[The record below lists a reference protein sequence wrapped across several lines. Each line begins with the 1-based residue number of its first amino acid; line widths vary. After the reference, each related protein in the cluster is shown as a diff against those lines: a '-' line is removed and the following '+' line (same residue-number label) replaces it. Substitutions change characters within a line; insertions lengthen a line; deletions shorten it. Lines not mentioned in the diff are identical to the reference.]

1 MPGATRIRSTDED
14 PQADSPAGAD
24 FNRRAPSDRSWRA
37 ALRVALIYTLV
48 SAAWIALSD
57 QVLARLIADPQAYTL
72 AQTFKGWGFVAAS
85 AAIIFALVRRELSAQ
100 RQAVSTHRVAEA
112 QMRQAADQVYT
123 MVHSTPLAIII
134 LGRNGLVAL
143 WNPGAERTFGWTAD
157 ETIGRPPPFVPEDAR
172 AEYEAYVQRVLGGEA
187 LSGAEVV
194 RRRKDGRSATL
205 RLWTAPL
212 RDEHGSITATFVMFE
227 DVTAEREAEAI
238 LQRRDAALAAVGNA
252 AQDLLLAGDPLPRLP
267 GVLQRLGEAPRSAAL
282 RLPGTRRAAR
292 KGRRQPAQRVVRGG
306 DPATD
311 RQS

>member
-1 MPGATRIRSTDED
+1 
-14 PQADSPAGAD
+14 
-24 FNRRAPSDRSWRA
+24 
-37 ALRVALIYTLV
+37 
-48 SAAWIALSD
+48 
-57 QVLARLIADPQAYTL
+57 
-72 AQTFKGWGFVAAS
+72 
-85 AAIIFALVRRELSAQ
+85 
-100 RQAVSTHRVAEA
+100 
-112 QMRQAADQVYT
+112 MRQAADQVYT

-157 ETIGRPPPFVPEDAR
+157 ETIGRPPPFVPEGAR

-187 LSGAEVV
+187 LAGVEVV

-252 AQDLLLAGDPLPRLP
+252 AQDLLLAGDPMPRLP
-267 GVLQRLGEAPRSAAL
+267 GVLQRLGEALEVSRAYVFQAHDGPRGKAVISQRSEWCAAGIRPQIDNPEL
-282 RLPGTRRAAR
+282 QNIPRHDSPFAPWGEALEHG
-292 KGRRQPAQRVVRGG
+292 GVVRGHAWQFPEAG
-306 DPATD
+306 PVFMTPEDIRSILLVPVFMDQTWWGLIGFDECTREREWGQAEVEAARAAAGMLGAVMGPACRPGARGERGRTGG
-311 RQS
+311 